1 VKQRRIQKALAALA
15 DELRIRLASAGIA
28 PDVTDAIVKPLDVG
42 SKRLRLMLD
51 GGKPWET
58 FQTERDEF
66 QIAYKKG
73 SAGYRLF
80 KGFVLA
86 CTLVMPPRNFYKLRD
101 WYSHS
106 DWRRVRGLL
115 GEPVPN
121 AEIGNVTVT
130 KPLNSARKAAH

>member
-1 VKQRRIQKALAALA
+1 MHLSICLTLPGSVILFW
-15 DELRIRLASAGIA
+15 
-28 PDVTDAIVKPLDVG
+28 KPLDVG
-42 SKRLRLMLD
+42 SKRMRLMLD

-66 QIAYKKG
+66 QISYKKG

-106 DWRRVRGLL
+106 DWRKVRGLL

-121 AEIGNVTVT
+121 AEIGNVAVT